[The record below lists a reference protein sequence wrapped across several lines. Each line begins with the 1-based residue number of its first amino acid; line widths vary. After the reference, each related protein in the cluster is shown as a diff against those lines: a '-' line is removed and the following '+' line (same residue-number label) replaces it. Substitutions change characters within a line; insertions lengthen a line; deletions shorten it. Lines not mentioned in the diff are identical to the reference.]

1 MEKLIR
7 AYFAQNV
14 QYFSA
19 SGQRMRTI
27 VRMPPEYAA
36 NAAEKLLREAVL
48 WAHEAGVDTR
58 RPALWMA
65 RTPLFQAL
73 ITRAGSGEHS

>member
-1 MEKLIR
+1 MENLIR
-7 AYFAQNV
+7 AYFAQRA

-19 SGQRMRTI
+19 SGERMRSI
-27 VRMPPEYAA
+27 VNMHPTYAA
-36 NAAEKLLREAVL
+36 NAAEKLLREAAS
-48 WAHEAGVDTR
+48 WAYEAGVDTR

-73 ITRAGSGEHS
+73 ITRADSGEYS

>member
-7 AYFAQNV
+7 AYFTQRA

-19 SGQRMRTI
+19 SGGRMRTI
-27 VRMPPEYAA
+27 ISMPPEYAA
-36 NAAEKLLREAVL
+36 NAAEKLLREAAF
-48 WAHEAGVDTR
+48 WADEAGEYAL
-58 RPALWMA
+58 RPVLWMA

-73 ITRAGSGEHS
+73 VTQANSGKRS